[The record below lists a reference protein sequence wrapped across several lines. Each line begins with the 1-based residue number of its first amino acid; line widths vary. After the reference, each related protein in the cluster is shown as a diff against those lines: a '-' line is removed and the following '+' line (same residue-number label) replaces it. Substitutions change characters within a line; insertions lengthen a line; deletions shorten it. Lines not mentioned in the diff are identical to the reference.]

1 MQEVAP
7 LPPVPVLGPVTVAR
21 EIVVSA
27 YVLYR
32 TSLTKFVWR
41 VLPLL
46 ALAIL
51 VSPDLEKTGTA
62 GSLLLTLLSVA
73 IDSIA
78 GGIALAAMLRVHVPD
93 IEVRLDVRSFVA
105 LIATEIYL
113 SLIIGLAALLLLFP
127 AFWVAAATFLA
138 PIYALVYRQSP
149 VAAVSS
155 SATLAKGNLR
165 PLMLVALLWL
175 LFLVTGIGTA
185 YIVPES
191 VEFLWSLA
199 YSLLW
204 LYNYALVVVAFA
216 RLRPA
221 VSN

>member
-1 MQEVAP
+1 MQEAAP
-7 LPPVPVLGPVTVAR
+7 TPSVPIPGPLAIAR

-27 YVLYR
+27 YALYR
-32 TSLTKFVWR
+32 TALPTFVWR

-46 ALAIL
+46 ALAIF
-51 VSPDLEKTGTA
+51 VSPDLEKTGTT
-62 GSLLLTLLSVA
+62 GSFLGLLLSYA
-73 IDSIA
+73 IDSVA
-78 GGIALAAMLRVHVPD
+78 SGVALAAMLRIQVPD
-93 IEVRLDVRSFVA
+93 VEVKMEARSFVA
-105 LIATEIYL
+105 LFATEIYL
-113 SLIIGLAALLLLFP
+113 SLIIGLAALLLLLP

-138 PIYALVYRQSP
+138 PIYAFTYRQSP

-155 SATLAKGNLR
+155 SIALTKGHLR
-165 PLMLVALLWL
+165 PLMLVVLLWL
-175 LFLVTGIGTA
+175 LFLMTGIGID

-221 VSN
+221 AK

>member
-1 MQEVAP
+1 M
-7 LPPVPVLGPVTVAR
+7 
-21 EIVVSA
+21 VVSA
-27 YVLYR
+27 YILYR
-32 TSLTKFVWR
+32 TALPKFVWR

-51 VSPDLEKTGTA
+51 VSPDLEKTGTS
-62 GSLLLTLLSVA
+62 GSLLLTLLSYA
-73 IDSIA
+73 IDIVAS
-78 GGIALAAMLRVHVPD
+78 GVALAAMLRVHVPD

-127 AFWVAAATFLA
+127 AFWVAAATYLA
-138 PIYALVYRQSP
+138 PVYALAYRQSP

-155 SATLAKGNLR
+155 SASLTKGNLR
-165 PLMLVALLWL
+165 PLMLVVLLWL
-175 LFLVTGIGTA
+175 LFLVTGIGITFF
-185 YIVPES
+185 IPGS
-191 VEFLWSLA
+191 VEFVWSLA

-216 RLRPA
+216 RLRRA
-221 VSN
+221 ASN

>member
-1 MQEVAP
+1 MPGP
-7 LPPVPVLGPVTVAR
+7 LTVAR
-21 EIVVSA
+21 EIAVSA

-32 TSLTKFVWR
+32 TALPTFVWR

-46 ALAIL
+46 ALAVL
-51 VSPDLEKTGTA
+51 VSPDFEKAGTSA
-62 GSLLLTLLSVA
+62 SILLSLLSVA
-73 IDSIA
+73 IDSVA
-78 GGIALAAMLRVHVPD
+78 GAVALAAMLRIHVPE
-93 IEVRLDVRSFVA
+93 IEVRLDGRAIVA

-127 AFWVAAATFLA
+127 ALWVAAATILA
-138 PIYALVYRQSP
+138 PVYALAYRQSP

-155 SATLAKGNLR
+155 SVSLAKGNLR
-165 PLMLVALLWL
+165 SLMLVALLGL
-175 LFLVTGIGTA
+175 LFLVTGIGTVF
-185 YIVPES
+185 IVPES
-191 VEFLWSLA
+191 LEFLWSLA

-204 LYNYALVVVAFA
+204 LYNYALAVVAFA